1 MEIAGERNIERYI
14 NIEGEVDIE
23 GNIEGEIE
31 GEMEAR
37 EQIVIQIYKY
47 INCIQRKRCVWDINT
62 IISHYIIQGI

>member
-23 GNIEGEIE
+23 GNIE